1 MVATG
6 WGVSCKNLN
15 SSSSFSCTGYQYSGL
30 AQQGMSL
37 VPHGGEIIA
46 AAVCYIKNISQKLIF
61 FFFILGLFWHWNY
74 TVQCWCFSL
83 HNTPSV
89 AIKETKVI
97 SNLTDRLVYIIY
109 I

>member
-61 FFFILGLFWHWNY
+61 FLYLRPVLALELYCAVLVFFF
-74 TVQCWCFSL
+74 T
-83 HNTPSV
+83 
-89 AIKETKVI
+89 
-97 SNLTDRLVYIIY
+97 
-109 I
+109 